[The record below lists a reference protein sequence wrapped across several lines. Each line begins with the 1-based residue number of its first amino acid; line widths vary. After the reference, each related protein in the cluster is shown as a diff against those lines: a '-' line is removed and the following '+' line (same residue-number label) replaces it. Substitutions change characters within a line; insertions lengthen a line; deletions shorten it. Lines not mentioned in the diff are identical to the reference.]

1 MAILRSIGALAFVL
15 GVALLAL
22 DGAQSMKIR
31 RFDATSVEK
40 FWTNLGG
47 DQLFQLRYHL
57 TQWIGSAADQILE
70 LPAAFVAFGLGLALL
85 LIADGGSREERH
97 QRPIAL

>member
-1 MAILRSIGALAFVL
+1 MAIFRSIGALAFVL

-22 DGAQSMKIR
+22 DAAQSMKIK

-47 DQLFQLRYHL
+47 DSFFQLRHHL
-57 TQWIGSAADQILE
+57 SNWIGSTADQVLD

-85 LIADGGSREERH
+85 LMADTGSREKH
-97 QRPIAL
+97 QGPVAL